1 MSVSSMRRTASRNLR
16 RRADIDAII
25 AMIERLR
32 LIGTGCE
39 SDAVRSLVA
48 RSTVDRRRAWRSA
61 YSSPREVR
69 GGRAV
74 RKAKR
79 SGNRTRETTRRA
91 FR

>member
-32 LIGTGCE
+32 PIGPGCE

-48 RSTVDRRRAWRSA
+48 RSTVDRRRKL
-61 YSSPREVR
+61 RE
-69 GGRAV
+69 AV
-74 RKAKR
+74 RR
-79 SGNRTRETTRRA
+79 IDETDI
-91 FR
+91 